1 MKKIAVAA
9 LLAFA
14 GLAGTVTAHAQMD
27 EQDRRYCASGRSG
40 MDFNS
45 CMRQMQNNRARERD
59 RYDRRDDDRRG
70 GYDRRDDD
78 RRGGYDDRR
87 PPQWQQQPPP
97 PPGRGYSQPIDRSRL
112 SDMQQR
118 ALDNCA
124 MLQPRDQPRCRAT
137 VMSTVR

>member
-14 GLAGTVTAHAQMD
+14 GLTGTVTAHAQMD

-78 RRGGYDDRR
+78 RRS
-87 PPQWQQQPPP
+87 PQWQQQQP